1 MKFRER
7 ALLFVATGF
16 FIGTVPFAPGTFG
29 SLIGLPVCF
38 LLSRLNLLQSVI
50 SILVFILFAIGI
62 ASAAEKIL
70 KQKDPGQIVIDEIA
84 GLMVTFAGLPFNLK
98 TALAGF
104 IIFRVFDI
112 LKPFP
117 IRILERR
124 VGGGTGVVLDD
135 VLAGVYGNL
144 ILRLVIYLSGINV
157 YEFL

>member
-7 ALLFVATGF
+7 AVLFVATGF

-50 SILVFILFAIGI
+50 YILVFILFAIGI

-144 ILRLVIYLSGINV
+144 ILRLVIYITGIN
-157 YEFL
+157 L

>member
-7 ALLFVATGF
+7 AVLFVATGF
-16 FIGTVPFAPGTFG
+16 FIGSVPVAPGTFG

-38 LLSRLNLLQSVI
+38 LLSRLNFLQSLI
-50 SILVFILFAIGI
+50 CILVFILFAIGI

-70 KQKDPGQIVIDEIA
+70 NQKDPGQIVIDEIA
-84 GLMVTFAGLPFNLK
+84 GLMVALAGLPFNLK
-98 TALAGF
+98 TVLAGF

-117 IRILERR
+117 IRILEKR
-124 VGGGTGVVLDD
+124 VGGGSGIVLDD

-144 ILRLVIYLSGINV
+144 IIRLVIY
-157 YEFL
+157 FTDFTTF

>member
-7 ALLFVATGF
+7 AVFFVATGF

-29 SLIGLPVCF
+29 SLIGLPLCF
-38 LLSRLNLLQSVI
+38 LLSRLNLLQSLI
-50 SILVFILFAIGI
+50 FILVFILFAIGI
-62 ASAAEKIL
+62 ASAAEKII

-84 GLMVTFAGLPFNLK
+84 GLMVTLAGLPFNLK
-98 TALAGF
+98 TVIAGF

-117 IRILERR
+117 IRILEKR
-124 VGGGTGVVLDD
+124 VGGGSGIVLDD

-144 ILRLVIYLSGINV
+144 LVRLVISITN
-157 YEFL
+157 FITF